1 MIKRTVVLLL
11 AGVLVGGCGD
21 SGTEPAAAEAD
32 VLFLQTSSGV
42 SMIEADTET
51 EIYSGTGAVPSSD
64 WSTVVETTFVQKQ
77 KNAQTT
83 RIEAVEPESG
93 RILWERTVGGRMTVK
108 VVSAD
113 GNLVALAPENERHH
127 LSGRRSTELLI
138 VNGRTDETRTIR
150 VSENLEPEAFAT
162 DGESLFVLV
171 YTPSRAPRN
180 YQVRRL
186 DLATEELMEVYTPDA
201 HLQER
206 MRGTA
211 RIQAMSPDGSRLYT
225 LYTTGF
231 GKNAHSFIH
240 TLDLDELWAHC
251 ITLPHEFRRAN
262 ESTTGITV
270 SADGDRL
277 FVADTIGDAVAEIDT
292 QALEVTK
299 TEEGLDLG
307 NGSPTYVMSPPSGG
321 LYVASGARLTSV
333 SLDGLTQSETWTLR
347 QRITGLQYGDDGRRL
362 YVGLRR
368 TVDVFDTTTGDEIS
382 NLDPPGVGRISLMG
396 RGSRALSDYNTL
408 KCAC

>member
-1 MIKRTVVLLL
+1 MIKRTMVLLL

-21 SGTEPAAAEAD
+21 GGTEPATTESD
-32 VLFLQTSSGV
+32 VLFLRTSSGV
-42 SMIEADTET
+42 AIVEADTET
-51 EIYSGTGAVPSSD
+51 EIYNSTGAVPSSD

-77 KNAQTT
+77 KNAHTT
-83 RIEAVEPESG
+83 RVEAVEPESG
-93 RILWERTVGGRMTVK
+93 RVLWERTVPGRMKVK
-108 VVSAD
+108 VVSSD
-113 GNLVALAPENERHH
+113 GNLVALAPEDERHH
-127 LSGRRSTELLI
+127 LSGRRTTELLI
-138 VNGRTDETRTIR
+138 VDGRTDQTRTVE

-171 YTPSRAPRN
+171 YTPSTAPRN

-251 ITLPHEFRRAN
+251 ITLPHEFSRAN
-262 ESTTGITV
+262 ESTTGIAV

-292 QALEVTK
+292 QRLEVTR
-299 TEEGLDLG
+299 TESLDLG
-307 NGSPTYVMSPPSGG
+307 NGWPTTVMSPPSGG

-333 SLDGLTQSETWTLR
+333 SFDGLTPSEMWTLR
-347 QRITGLQYGDDGRRL
+347 QRITGLQYGEDGKKL

-368 TVDVFDTTTGDEIS
+368 SVDVFDTTTGAEIS
-382 NLDPPGVGRISLMG
+382 SLNPPGVTRIELMG
-396 RGSRALSDYNTL
+396 RGSRTLTDYQTL

>member
-1 MIKRTVVLLL
+1 MVKRTVVLLL

-21 SGTEPAAAEAD
+21 SATEPGAVTSD

-42 SMIEADTET
+42 SIVEADTET

-77 KNAQTT
+77 KSAQTT
-83 RIEAVEPESG
+83 RVEAVDPETG
-93 RILWERTVGGRMTVK
+93 RILWERTVGGRMKVK

-113 GNLVALAPENERHH
+113 GNLVALAPENERHY

-138 VNGRTDETRTIR
+138 IDGRTEETRTIT

-251 ITLPHEFRRAN
+251 ITLPDEFRRAN

-270 SADGDRL
+270 SADGKRL

-292 QALEVTK
+292 QALKVTN
-299 TEEGLDLG
+299 TEGLDLG
-307 NGSPTYVMSPPSGG
+307 NGWPTYVMTPPSGG

-333 SLDGLTQSETWTLR
+333 SLDGLTQPETWTLR
-347 QRITGLQYGDDGRRL
+347 QRITGLQYGDGGEKL

-368 TVDVFDTTTGDEIS
+368 TVDVFDTTTGAEIS
-382 NLDPPGVGRISLMG
+382 NLDPPGVGRIGLMG
-396 RGSRALSDYNTL
+396 RGSRTLGDYNTL